1 MKNIHIIPTEKPSR
15 LADMEGLLVLGD
27 NLKSPIGHPTMYL
40 YQNIYIT
47 SSNEEIKEGD
57 ITIYGKSLFL
67 VENILHSSGPFRH
80 LNPKIKIQGRF
91 LPDMTIGKFDSLTPL
106 KKIILTTDPDFSVQ
120 SIDDEF
126 LEWFVKNP
134 SCEWVEVEKGYLGMC
149 GFVKSSEPIS
159 KDKLHYK
166 IIIPQEEPKTYSCCG
181 RCNGVDDICILDR
194 EEAKQRAANYMRLK
208 GALEVKEE
216 TLEEAAERA
225 VNSCFKEQTLFKLG
239 ANWQAERMGLMEI
252 ELRHTKTLLASCEKA
267 LEDRDKQAERSYSE
281 EDMNEYA
288 DYCWSFSNDNRYK
301 SPLSPKEWFEQFKK
315 K

>member
-1 MKNIHIIPTEKPSR
+1 
-15 LADMEGLLVLGD
+15 MEGLLVLGD

-47 SSNEEIKEGD
+47 SDDEIKEGD

-67 VENILHSSGPFRH
+67 VESILHKSGPFRH

-106 KKIILTTDPDFSVQ
+106 KKIILTTDPDFGVQ

-134 SCEWVEVEKGYLGMC
+134 SCEEVFITDDYEQINQ
-149 GFVKSSEPIS
+149 ENPITRGS
-159 KDKLHYK
+159 TNVIHKYK
-166 IIIPQEEPKTYSCCG
+166 IIIPQEEPKQET
-181 RCNGVDDICILDR
+181 
-194 EEAKQRAANYMRLK
+194 
-208 GALEVKEE
+208 
-216 TLEEAAERA
+216 TLEEA
-225 VNSCFKEQTLFKLG
+225 VNNFKKTDVYINEIKQEQDKKL
-239 ANWQAERMGLMEI
+239 
-252 ELRHTKTLLASCEKA
+252 
-267 LEDRDKQAERSYSE
+267 YSE